1 MWFRYYLQQHLEH
14 AMSEIEAKE
23 GTYSLEFNRDGE
35 DDHLDGGALDAR
47 GALVERPGRWW
58 ASDLKGCRN
67 DVDLSQMDLAWVRH
81 TEDPLFADFSCMDRL
96 LLYLVFVRELHVG
109 KSGECAADP

>member
-67 DVDLSQMDLAWVRH
+67 EVDRRRWIWRGCGIPKIL
-81 TEDPLFADFSCMDRL
+81 LFADFSCMDRL
-96 LLYLVFVRELHVG
+96 LLYLVFVREFSWTKLGDVAG
-109 KSGECAADP
+109 